1 MKFTGLAQILFSLI
15 VLFALNG
22 ELRAQEEPS
31 TETEMESEME
41 EEFEEEEEEE
51 ESRHFFSIL
60 VAHDHVSQGVKNGN
74 RTWLTLP
81 SFMLAY
87 NYLISERFAIGI
99 TGDLIVEQFEFEA
112 EEGGETVVFER
123 SYPIALLATGTY
135 RVINHLGILAG
146 GGFEYA
152 KEETFGLVR
161 FGLEPYLKI
170 SHHLELILNL
180 TYDIKMN
187 AYDNWNLGF
196 GVAIGL

>member
-15 VLFALNG
+15 LLFALNA
-22 ELRAQEEPS
+22 ELRAQEGSS
-31 TETEMESEME
+31 TLTDVESEME

-51 ESRHFFSIL
+51 EESRHYFSVM
-60 VAHDHVSQGVKNGN
+60 VAHDHVKQGLKNGEQ
-74 RTWLTLP
+74 TWLSLP

-87 NYLISERFAIGI
+87 NYIINERFAVGI
-99 TGDLIVEQFEFEA
+99 AGDIILEEFNVEANKVDE
-112 EEGGETVVFER
+112 VLER
-123 SYPIALLATGTY
+123 SYPIALVATGTY
-135 RVINHLGILAG
+135 RLINHVGILAG

-170 SHHLELILNL
+170 SNHLELVLNL
-180 TYDIKMN
+180 TYDIKID

>member
-22 ELRAQEEPS
+22 ELWAQEEPS

-41 EEFEEEEEEE
+41 EEFEEEEEE
-51 ESRHFFSIL
+51 SRHFLSVM
-60 VAHDHVSQGVKNGN
+60 VAHDHVSQGIKNGD

-87 NYLISERFAIGI
+87 NYIISERFMIGLA
-99 TGDLIVEQFEFEA
+99 GDIILEQFEFEV
-112 EEGGETVVFER
+112 EDGEQQATFER
-123 SYPIALLATGTY
+123 SYPIALVASGTY
-135 RVINHLGILAG
+135 RPIKHLGILAG

-161 FGLEPYLKI
+161 FGLEPFIKI
-170 SHHLELILNL
+170 SQHLELVLNL
-180 TYDIKMN
+180 SYDIKID

>member
-1 MKFTGLAQILFSLI
+1 MKLTSLSEILFSIFL
-15 VLFALNG
+15 LFALSP
-22 ELRAQEEPS
+22 ELRAQEESS
-31 TETEMESEME
+31 TLTDVESEME

-51 ESRHFFSIL
+51 ESRHYFSVM
-60 VAHDHVSQGVKNGN
+60 VAHDHVKQGLKNGEQ
-74 RTWLTLP
+74 TWLSLP

-87 NYLISERFAIGI
+87 NYIINERFAVGI
-99 TGDLIVEQFEFEA
+99 AGDIILEEFNVEANKVDE
-112 EEGGETVVFER
+112 VLER
-123 SYPIALLATGTY
+123 SYPIALVATGTY

-170 SHHLELILNL
+170 SNHLELVLNL
-180 TYDIKMN
+180 TYDIKID

-196 GVAIGL
+196 CVAIGL